1 MNMDGMKSESVNATV
16 ADTGHVQPVCFLA
29 PQETVLMGAARWME
43 TINLYEVDHIQCGK
57 PYASRYF

>member
-29 PQETVLMGAARWME
+29 PTLMGAARWME
-43 TINLYEVDHIQCGK
+43 TINL
-57 PYASRYF
+57 